1 VRRAVFS
8 VRFSFNSNSNGDKMA
23 TDLEKLS
30 EKIEDILAT
39 TRDESIKHV
48 SKGHISNYHA
58 LFY

>member
-1 VRRAVFS
+1 VFS
-8 VRFSFNSNSNGDKMA
+8 VSVSILNSNGEKMA